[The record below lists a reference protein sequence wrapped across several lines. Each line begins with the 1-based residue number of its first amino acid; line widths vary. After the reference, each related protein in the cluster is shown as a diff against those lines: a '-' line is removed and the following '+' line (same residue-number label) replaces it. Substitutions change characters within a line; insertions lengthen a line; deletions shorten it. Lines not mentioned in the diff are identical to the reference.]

1 MNCIVTH
8 ENNLVADGRLGKFY
22 KYVNNKINGSNGIG
36 SHKSPSGEML
46 YSDRDKAVLLN
57 DYFSSVFTID
67 NGVIDT
73 TKLPH
78 KVDLKLL
85 TDGDLD
91 DVVHSILFTPS
102 MVVKYNKRLKN
113 NGSPGPDGIPTEFYK
128 VTAKLISFPLSVIYN
143 LSLQFGN
150 LPALWKCA
158 SITTVFK
165 KGSPSDHA
173 NYRPIPLT
181 CIACKILPCVPKKTV
196 VPNFGDNFVKS

>member
-73 TKLPH
+73 TKLP
-78 KVDLKLL
+78 VFA
-85 TDGDLD
+85 TQVGRCYAFCT
-91 DVVHSILFTPS
+91 VHSIHGCQ
-102 MVVKYNKRLKN
+102 VY
-113 NGSPGPDGIPTEFYK
+113 
-128 VTAKLISFPLSVIYN
+128 
-143 LSLQFGN
+143 
-150 LPALWKCA
+150 
-158 SITTVFK
+158 
-165 KGSPSDHA
+165 
-173 NYRPIPLT
+173 
-181 CIACKILPCVPKKTV
+181 
-196 VPNFGDNFVKS
+196 